1 MSDSRARLLT
11 LAKALIA
18 AAWADNNISEEEK
31 HCLKDIIF
39 HLSDSGLSA
48 EEWLMLE
55 MYMNAPIEPAER
67 ARLLADL
74 QEAIRTPAEKRY
86 VLQALQQMV
95 QADGESTSA
104 EQRVIQEM
112 GQAVEE
118 AGVGLL
124 DGLNRLLGGA
134 LGRRSAAVANAPNR
148 DVFFEDFLNNR
159 VYFEVNQ
166 RLQREGL
173 QLALSETELSRLGLA
188 GGLMARVA
196 NVDRQI
202 TEAEF
207 EAMASLIEQHWGVS
221 REAAAFVADVAV
233 SALDVNYDYYR
244 MTREFGT
251 STTAE
256 ERRHFLVVLF
266 HIAAADG
273 DISFDETEEI
283 RQIATGIH
291 LSHQDFINAKLQV
304 TKV

>member
-18 AAWADNNISEEEK
+18 VAWADHNISEEEK

-55 MYMNAPIEPAER
+55 MYMNAPVEAAER
-67 ARLLADL
+67 ARLVDEL

-86 VLQALQQMV
+86 ILQALEQMV
-95 QADGESTSA
+95 TADGESTAA
-104 EQRVIQEM
+104 EQRVIQEI
-112 GQAVEE
+112 GQAVQE
-118 AGVGLL
+118 ADVGLL

-134 LGRRSAAVANAPNR
+134 LRRRSAAVANAPNR
-148 DVFFEDFLNNR
+148 DAFFEDFLNNR

-166 RLQREGL
+166 RLQREGR

-202 TEAEF
+202 TEAEL
-207 EAMASLIEQHWGVS
+207 EAMASLIEQYWGMSHETAV
-221 REAAAFVADVAV
+221 FVADVAV

-244 MTREFGT
+244 MTREFST
-251 STTAE
+251 STTPE
-256 ERRHFLVVLF
+256 ERRRFLVALF

-273 DISFDETEEI
+273 EISFDETEEI
-283 RQIATGIH
+283 RQIATGIN
-291 LSHQDFINAKLQV
+291 LSHPDFINAKLQV
-304 TKV
+304 TKG

>member
-1 MSDSRARLLT
+1 MSDSRDRLLT

-39 HLSDSGLSA
+39 HLSDSGLSG

-55 MYMNAPIEPAER
+55 MYMNAPIETAER
-67 ARLLADL
+67 TRLLADL

-95 QADGESTSA
+95 EADGESTDA

-118 AGVGLL
+118 ADVGLL
-124 DGLNRLLGGA
+124 DGLNRLLGGT
-134 LGRRSAAVANAPNR
+134 LRRRSAAVANAPNR
-148 DVFFEDFLNNR
+148 ETFFEDFLNNR

-166 RLQREGL
+166 RLQREGR
-173 QLALSETELSRLGLA
+173 QLVLSETELSRLGLA

-202 TEAEF
+202 TEAEL
-207 EAMASLIEQHWGVS
+207 EAIASLIEQHWDVS
-221 REAAAFVADVAV
+221 REEATFVADVAV

-244 MTREFGT
+244 MTREFAT
-251 STTAE
+251 STTPE
-256 ERRHFLVVLF
+256 ERRHFLVILF

-273 DISFDETEEI
+273 EVSFDETEEI

-291 LSHQDFINAKLQV
+291 LSHPDFINAKLQV
-304 TKV
+304 TKG

>member
-1 MSDSRARLLT
+1 MSDNRTRMLT

-18 AAWADNNISEEEK
+18 VAWADHHISEEEK

-48 EEWLMLE
+48 EEWMMLE
-55 MYMNAPIEPAER
+55 MYMNAPIEAAER
-67 ARLLADL
+67 ARLVTEL
-74 QEAIRTPAEKRY
+74 QEAIRTPAEIRY
-86 VLQALQQMV
+86 VLQALEQMV
-95 QADGESTSA
+95 AADGESTTA

-112 GQAVEE
+112 GQAVQE
-118 AGVGLL
+118 ADVGLL
-124 DGLNRLLGGA
+124 DGLNRLLSGA
-134 LGRRSAAVANAPNR
+134 LGRRSAAVTNAPDR
-148 DVFFEDFLNNR
+148 EAFFEDYLNNR

-166 RLQREGL
+166 RLQREGR

-207 EAMASLIEQHWGVS
+207 EAMASLIEQHWDVS
-221 REAAAFVADVAV
+221 PEIAAFVADVAV

-256 ERRHFLVVLF
+256 ERRHFLVLLF
-266 HIAAADG
+266 HVAAADG
-273 DISFDETEEI
+273 EISFDETEEI
-283 RQIATGIH
+283 RLIATGIH
-291 LSHQDFINAKLQV
+291 LSHQDFIQAKLQV
-304 TKV
+304 TKA